1 MLCFC
6 AFSDFLIIQ
15 VCFVVFRVNSSSPR
29 SCLGGG
35 SRGGLLDLLGLGLLV
50 ALAVLARALLALS
63 ATLGLAVLLGLP
75 LGVPVA
81 RTSVT
86 ATAATTTST
95 ATATTVTATTTSATT
110 ATAST
115 SAAGLEVVTAR
126 LPVVAAVPVGPLA
139 TARRRAGVNAALL
152 DVIVLLVDV
161 LLLAHDL
168 QLVVVEFGL
177 GVKLKEGLGA
187 LFGLELGED
196 GTLEEAV
203 VGAAQADGSHG
214 AVGLEELLDLELGL
228 LGLIAE
234 ALGVDAALH
243 VVGAGDLLVL
253 AGVVTVLVGESDL
266 AGDLVGLVQVEEFGG
281 SHGIAHG
288 GVGLEVAHALEVVD
302 GLEGDGLVLLAASE
316 LEQVGVNG

>member
-95 ATATTVTATTTSATT
+95 ATATTVTAARNGSSVSQPL
-110 ATAST
+110 AS
-115 SAAGLEVVTAR
+115 GR
-126 LPVVAAVPVGPLA
+126 PGYVVALMSPVCRGTGELRRGDRASHQPVLVGVRRSRG
-139 TARRRAGVNAALL
+139 ARP
-152 DVIVLLVDV
+152 DV
-161 LLLAHDL
+161 
-168 QLVVVEFGL
+168 
-177 GVKLKEGLGA
+177 
-187 LFGLELGED
+187 ELGED
-196 GTLEEAV
+196 VREV
-203 VGAAQADGSHG
+203 PRD
-214 AVGLEELLDLELGL
+214 GL
-228 LGLIAE
+228 LAE
-234 ALGVDAALH
+234 REVGSDLGVA
-243 VVGAGDLLVL
+243 
-253 AGVVTVLVGESDL
+253 VT
-266 AGDLVGLVQVEEFGG
+266 
-281 SHGIAHG
+281 
-288 GVGLEVAHALEVVD
+288 
-302 GLEGDGLVLLAASE
+302 
-316 LEQVGVNG
+316 